1 MTLIKCPS
9 CEHTISS
16 VASKCP
22 RCGYLL
28 SQSRFQQGH
37 QGSGSLTE
45 CRKCGRKVLSK
56 VRVCPYCGLNAPGRR
71 PRVAALFAVGVVV
84 SALAILALQE
94 RMVSSQLSLA
104 DSGAAPG
111 AIPEEPA
118 ARPPV
123 ESASVPAAP
132 AAPPTSPATEAI
144 PRDTVAATPAAE
156 SLAAVAPSAD
166 SVPTVPTQTRWA
178 ADWANIREARS
189 LDALVVGLVRR
200 GEPVQVANQVEGW
213 WEVYRDGRFI
223 GYVAGD
229 LLLAEPPGANPG

>member
-28 SQSRFQQGH
+28 SQSQFQQGH

-56 VRVCPYCGLNAPGRR
+56 VRVCPYCGLNTPGRR
-71 PRVAALFAVGVVV
+71 PRVAALIAAGVIA

-94 RMVSSQLSLA
+94 RMVSGQLSVA
-104 DSGAAPG
+104 ESGATSDTT
-111 AIPEEPA
+111 PEEPA
-118 ARPPV
+118 ARPAAK
-123 ESASVPAAP
+123 SASAPATT
-132 AAPPTSPATEAI
+132 AAPPDSLATAAA
-144 PRDTVAATPAAE
+144 PRDTVAPTPAAE
-156 SLAAVAPSAD
+156 SLAAVTRSAD
-166 SVPTVPTQTRWA
+166 STVPTQTRWA

-189 LDALVVGLVRR
+189 LEAPVVGVVRR

-213 WEVYRDGRFI
+213 WEVYRGGRFI

-229 LLLAEPPGANPG
+229 LLLAEPPVIP

>member
-9 CEHTISS
+9 CDHTISS

-28 SQSRFQQGH
+28 TQLRYQQGH
-37 QGSGSLTE
+37 QGSLTE

-56 VRVCPYCGLNAPGRR
+56 ARVCPYCGLNAPGRR
-71 PRVAALFAVGVVV
+71 PRVAALFALGVIA

-94 RMVSSQLSLA
+94 RMVSGQLSVA
-104 DSGAAPG
+104 ESGAASDTT
-111 AIPEEPA
+111 PEQSA
-118 ARPPV
+118 ARPAAK
-123 ESASVPAAP
+123 SASAP
-132 AAPPTSPATEAI
+132 TATAAPPDSLATAAA
-144 PRDTVAATPAAE
+144 PHDTVAATPAAE
-156 SLAAVAPSAD
+156 SLAVVAPSAD
-166 SVPTVPTQTRWA
+166 SVSTVPTQTRWA

-189 LDALVVGLVRR
+189 LEAPVLGVVRR

-213 WEVYRDGRFI
+213 WEVYRGGRFI

-229 LLLAEPPGANPG
+229 LLLAEPRVIP